1 MDDPS
6 KKRRLP
12 FALDPGPW
20 DALPGGSVATALV
33 PRSARVDGI
42 SRRAKA
48 QPSQMGEL
56 ARPPGRPRMSGN
68 CAFLPS
74 TCFTP
79 LFFEQAAGIARP
91 VCRRAL

>member
-33 PRSARVDGI
+33 PRSARVDGDQSSSKSATVSDGRNVPF
-42 SRRAKA
+42 SRETA
-48 QPSQMGEL
+48 L
-56 ARPPGRPRMSGN
+56 ARLPPVIGTILKGSKG
-68 CAFLPS
+68 L
-74 TCFTP
+74 
-79 LFFEQAAGIARP
+79 I
-91 VCRRAL
+91 